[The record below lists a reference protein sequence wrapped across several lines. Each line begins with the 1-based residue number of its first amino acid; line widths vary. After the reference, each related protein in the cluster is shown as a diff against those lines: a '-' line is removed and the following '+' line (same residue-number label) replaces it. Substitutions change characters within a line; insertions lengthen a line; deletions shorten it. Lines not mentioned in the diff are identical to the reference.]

1 MSNKRNGRKNRKV
14 NVYVYDISNKQTSSK
29 HHSTAN
35 SDDSDI
41 DGFQKSY
48 FSFNACAWFNLKINV
63 GKSMAFVIGDIII
76 FWIRLKIICFWQRY
90 VMYVDFN
97 RITIKIQSV
106 ESSWTF
112 LASQE
117 VWFWRGKTHSGT
129 TTNLAQTVLRSSRR
143 KSIVPTVKIKG
154 VQGLFKSV
162 YFLDSTWVLCD
173 ILCDKVWVVVLGII
187 GKVLYG
193 SSVFPLSFEGGPV
206 EKI

>member
-1 MSNKRNGRKNRKV
+1 
-14 NVYVYDISNKQTSSK
+14 
-29 HHSTAN
+29 
-35 SDDSDI
+35 
-41 DGFQKSY
+41 
-48 FSFNACAWFNLKINV
+48 
-63 GKSMAFVIGDIII
+63 MAFVIGDIIS

-187 GKVLYG
+187 GKVYKKVYTMTWKWG
-193 SSVFPLSFEGGPV
+193 IKCIFTKSLS
-206 EKI
+206 KSWLRATIAHLLH